1 MDALVKKERKKR
13 RTAFR
18 VPVMTP
24 REAVEMI
31 RDGDTVAFCGAG
43 GGITEATEVIEALAE
58 RYRTTGFP
66 KDLTLFHSTGL
77 GDRKERGMSPLA
89 QKGLV
94 KAAIG
99 GHWGQSPR
107 LADMADKNEIEAYNF
122 PMGVMSQMMRAAAAG
137 QPAVITHVGLG
148 TFLDPRQQG
157 GKLNEVTKE
166 DLIELYEQDGKEYLK
181 YRTIFPD
188 VAIIRGTTADTEG
201 YLSMEDEVVN
211 VDNLATAMAVH
222 NNGGTVI
229 CQVQKVVK
237 AGSLHPKRVHI
248 PGYLVDALVVVPEQ
262 KQLYGAPVNRFISGD
277 YIQDFEEESG
287 RMPLNERKV
296 IARRALMEVEPGDI
310 GNVGV
315 GICDGIGVVAK
326 EEGVN
331 EQFTLTVETGAVGGV
346 TAQGIFF
353 GATVN
358 MRALVDMP
366 YQFDFYDG
374 GGLDISFLSFAE
386 LDRFGNVNVH
396 KFNGKAMG
404 TGGFVN
410 ICQNSRKAVFCGTLR
425 SGGLRTKVEDGK
437 ISIEQE
443 GRYRKM
449 VEQVP
454 EITYNGREAAE
465 RGQEAVYITERAV
478 FRLSPEGLVLT
489 EVAPGLDLERD
500 IFSQMDFRPLVSPDL
515 KEMDA
520 RLFRNE
526 NMGIREEFKAKT
538 KDRKG
543 ADHEPGKEI

>member
-1 MDALVKKERKKR
+1 
-13 RTAFR
+13 
-18 VPVMTP
+18 
-24 REAVEMI
+24 
-31 RDGDTVAFCGAG
+31 
-43 GGITEATEVIEALAE
+43 
-58 RYRTTGFP
+58 
-66 KDLTLFHSTGL
+66 
-77 GDRKERGMSPLA
+77 
-89 QKGLV
+89 
-94 KAAIG
+94 
-99 GHWGQSPR
+99 
-107 LADMADKNEIEAYNF
+107 
-122 PMGVMSQMMRAAAAG
+122 
-137 QPAVITHVGLG
+137 
-148 TFLDPRQQG
+148 
-157 GKLNEVTKE
+157 
-166 DLIELYEQDGKEYLK
+166 
-181 YRTIFPD
+181 
-188 VAIIRGTTADTEG
+188 
-201 YLSMEDEVVN
+201 
-211 VDNLATAMAVH
+211 
-222 NNGGTVI
+222 
-229 CQVQKVVK
+229 
-237 AGSLHPKRVHI
+237 
-248 PGYLVDALVVVPEQ
+248 
-262 KQLYGAPVNRFISGD
+262 
-277 YIQDFEEESG
+277 
-287 RMPLNERKV
+287 
-296 IARRALMEVEPGDI
+296 MEVEPGDI

-315 GICDGIGVVAK
+315 GICDGIGMVAK

-346 TAQGIFF
+346 TAQGLFF

>member
-1 MDALVKKERKKR
+1 MDALVKKARKKKR
-13 RTAFR
+13 NQFR
-18 VPVMTP
+18 VPILSP
-24 REAVEMI
+24 QEAVEKI
-31 RDGDTVAFCGAG
+31 QDGDTVAFCGAG
-43 GGITEATEVIEALAE
+43 GGITEATEVIEALAK
-58 RYRTTGFP
+58 RYRDTGTP
-66 KDLTLFHSTGL
+66 KDLTFFHSTGL
-77 GDRKERGMSPLA
+77 GDRKEKGMSPLA
-89 QKGLV
+89 QPGLV

-107 LADMADKNEIEAYNF
+107 LADMADRGEIGAYNL

-157 GKLNEVTKE
+157 GKLNDVPME

-181 YRTIFPD
+181 YRTVFPD

-201 YLSMEDEVVN
+201 YVSMEDEVVN

-237 AGSLHPKRVHI
+237 AGSLHPKQVHI
-248 PGYLVDALVVVPEQ
+248 PGYLVDVLVVVPEQ
-262 KQLYGAPVNRFISGD
+262 KQMYGASVNRFISGD
-277 YIQDFEEESG
+277 FVQDFEEEDCG
-287 RMPLNERKV
+287 MPLNERKV

-326 EEGVN
+326 EEKVN
-331 EQFTLTVETGAVGGV
+331 DTFTLTVETGAVGGV

-410 ICQNSRKAVFCGTLR
+410 ICQNSKKAVFCGTLR
-425 SGGLRTKVEDGK
+425 SGGLRTKVENGT
-437 ISIEQE
+437 IRIEQE
-443 GRYRKM
+443 GRYQKA
-449 VEQVP
+449 VEQVT
-454 EITYNGREAAE
+454 EITYNGRVAAQ
-465 RGQEAVYITERAV
+465 RGQEAIYITERAV

-489 EVAPGLDLERD
+489 EIAPGLDLEKD
-500 IFSQMDFRPLVSPDL
+500 ILSQMEFRPIISPEL
-515 KEMDA
+515 KEMDI
-520 RLFRNE
+520 RLFRE
-526 NMGIREEFKAKT
+526 ESMGIAKEFQEKMEQCGEEIK
-538 KDRKG
+538 
-543 ADHEPGKEI
+543 